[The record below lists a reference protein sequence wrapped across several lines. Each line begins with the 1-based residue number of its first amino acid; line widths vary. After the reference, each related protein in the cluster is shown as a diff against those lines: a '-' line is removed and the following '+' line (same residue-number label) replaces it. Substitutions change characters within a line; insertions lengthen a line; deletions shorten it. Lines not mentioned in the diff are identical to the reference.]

1 LIEPQIPCPRCGS
14 FTSVEKVFCVRC
26 GSRVIP
32 LTEYDLTASDFI
44 YPPDESALES
54 FREFKPLSP
63 LINELILKRYV
74 RALFSRLE
82 GGLAEISLSSEVGS
96 IIRECGIIL
105 GLRSLPRSYL
115 LKSDK
120 PLAFTFGT
128 GKSDYLFL
136 SSGLL
141 DLLDDRELRAAIGH
155 ELGHVKCGHS
165 IYHTI
170 AGVLTSGIEL
180 SLGLM
185 GGVLSSISSPMLRLM
200 LLSWHRDSEISAD
213 RAGLI
218 VANDPG
224 KVISLLRKLHR
235 EPPEPGELLGEIL
248 STHPTY
254 EDRVKRL
261 SEYYRSADY
270 HAVKRKVERRLR
282 LSKALSPV
290 CRFCGGSKPL
300 TSIFCPSCG
309 RSQL

>member
-1 LIEPQIPCPRCGS
+1 MIEHQITCPRCGS

-32 LTEYDLTASDFI
+32 LTEYDLTVSDFI
-44 YPPDESALES
+44 YPPDESALEGLRS
-54 FREFKPLSP
+54 FKSLSP
-63 LINELILKRYV
+63 LINELVLERYV
-74 RALFSRLE
+74 RALFSKLD
-82 GGLAEISLSSEVGS
+82 GSLVEISFSSEIGS

-105 GLRSLPRSYL
+105 GLKALPRSYIL
-115 LKSDK
+115 RSDK

-136 SSGLL
+136 SSGLIN
-141 DLLDDRELRAAIGH
+141 LLDDRELRAAIGH

-165 IYHTI
+165 LYHTI

-185 GGVLSSISSPMLRLM
+185 GSALSSISSSMLRLM
-200 LLSWHRDSEISAD
+200 LLSWHRDSELSAD

-218 VANDPG
+218 VVNDPA
-224 KVISLLRKLHR
+224 KVTSLLRKLHR
-235 EPPEPGELLGEIL
+235 ESPEPDELLGEIL

-254 EDRVKRL
+254 ENRIKQI

-270 HAVKRKVERRLR
+270 RAVRRKIERRLR

-290 CRFCGGSKPL
+290 CRFCGRSKPL
-300 TSIFCPSCG
+300 TSVFCPSCG